1 MILLNSLNNS
11 IETTY
16 KLLLEQT
23 MKSKLLITLFLGQYL
38 LSACSTL
45 DRHGIAPDLAI
56 QHVALAKHFEDEA
69 DELQAKIE
77 EHKKMLSEFESKR
90 YVYGR
95 HANDLKA
102 HSQEVIDLYQ
112 QAVVANRDM
121 AEMVR
126 ER

>member
-1 MILLNSLNNS
+1 
-11 IETTY
+11 
-16 KLLLEQT
+16 
-23 MKSKLLITLFLGQYL
+23 MKSKLLITLFLAQYL

-45 DRHGIAPDLAI
+45 DQHAMAPDFAI

-69 DELQAKIE
+69 NELQTKIE
-77 EHKKMLSEFESKR
+77 EHKKFLSQFESKR

-112 QAVVANRDM
+112 QAVTANQDVAGSRSLVVFVM
-121 AEMVR
+121 PPLSPR
-126 ER
+126 H